1 MSPNLFLYPV
11 SDKRKAFTRIAQGKI
26 VHPTT
31 KDRVDLL
38 DHPLQRLAVIL
49 SEDLL
54 QLCHQC
60 RPFLQLRRV
69 VRSPLPVT
77 TQNATIFKAQ
87 ESETSSVC
95 QIDDFALLFVY
106 LHFEFHQFHSQSLF
120 HRPCQ
125 PDMLRMGVDQYHHVI
140 RKSCV
145 LNTGIWL
152 LSGGLNRLLQ
162 HPIYLIE
169 IEVTEQRRNHSPYTK
184 GNFEFERVVRG
195 WRASRPVLDLRLKR

>member
-1 MSPNLFLYPV
+1 MVDEAGNHCRVPASYRATSYSTFSIRVLIAPGHA
-11 SDKRKAFTRIAQGKI
+11 SD
-26 VHPTT
+26 VP
-31 KDRVDLL
+31 
-38 DHPLQRLAVIL
+38 
-49 SEDLL
+49 
-54 QLCHQC
+54 
-60 RPFLQLRRV
+60 
-69 VRSPLPVT
+69 
-77 TQNATIFKAQ
+77 
-87 ESETSSVC
+87 ETSSVC

-106 LHFEFHQFHSQSLF
+106 LHFEFDQFLSQSLF

-169 IEVTEQRRNHSPYTK
+169 IEVTEQRRNYPSDAKDNLVEGYQ
-184 GNFEFERVVRG
+184 EE
-195 WRASRPVLDLRLKR
+195 

>member
-106 LHFEFHQFHSQSLF
+106 LHFEFDQFLSQSLF
-120 HRPCQ
+120 HHSCQ
-125 PDMLRMGVDQYHHVI
+125 PGMLRMGVDSLRPGDLLTILKMALSVGFIGFVI
-140 RKSCV
+140 
-145 LNTGIWL
+145 
-152 LSGGLNRLLQ
+152 
-162 HPIYLIE
+162 
-169 IEVTEQRRNHSPYTK
+169 
-184 GNFEFERVVRG
+184 
-195 WRASRPVLDLRLKR
+195 LR